1 MEVYG
6 HKFRCKYIFLH
17 YYTRGSQNL
26 TQPIKLSQ
34 PMLNGKRICVVMPA
48 YNAEKTLKKTY
59 DEIPKNIV
67 DEVILTDDA
76 SQDET
81 AKLSRE
87 LEIKTLVHTENKGY
101 GGNQKTCYQA
111 ALKSGSDII
120 IMLHPDYQYNPKLI
134 TPMASLIAEGIF
146 DAVIGS
152 RILGNKAMQRGMPLY
167 KYISN
172 RVLTLAENLI
182 IQQKLSEYHTG
193 YRAFSREVLETLPL
207 LENSDDFVFDNQML
221 CQTLYFGFE
230 VGEVSCPALY
240 FPEASSISFNRSVTY
255 GLGVMETAIKYAFAK
270 RGMRHFKIFN
280 PNGKKLSSDTA

>member
-1 MEVYG
+1 
-6 HKFRCKYIFLH
+6 
-17 YYTRGSQNL
+17 
-26 TQPIKLSQ
+26 
-34 PMLNGKRICVVMPA
+34 MPA

-59 DEIPKNIV
+59 DEIPKDIV

-76 SQDET
+76 SQDGT
-81 AKLSRE
+81 ARLAQE
-87 LEIKTLVHTENKGY
+87 LEIKTLVHEVNKGY

-111 ALKSGSDII
+111 ALESGSDIV

-152 RILGNKAMQRGMPLY
+152 RILGNKAMAGGMPLY

-193 YRAFSREVLETLPL
+193 YRAFSREVLQTLPL

-221 CQTLYFGFE
+221 CQTLYFGFD

-240 FPEASSISFNRSVTY
+240 FDDASSISFSRSMTY
-255 GLGVMETAIKYAFAK
+255 GMGVMQTAVKYAMAK
-270 RGMRHFKIFN
+270 RGMGHFKIFN
-280 PNGKKLSSDTA
+280 PQGKRLET